1 MHSSQTQFI
10 LKESMAENGSGVDD
24 DAVKTSET
32 LPPSH
37 ILQDGTFA
45 NLPSPTKTEH
55 IRFFERSIAR
65 HGLLE
70 DDLKPAAS
78 EKDNEAEE
86 EQKAVEEPKIH
97 PLALASARLQSNGI
111 SELNRAINLNNL
123 AATGEYFG
131 LRNIVESSPAGD
143 TNKHIQALYVL
154 KRKRKAFQMASE
166 TLVRHHKR
174 LAAALVVQSQPDQ
187 RLRQLRP
194 NWRIV
199 APEHVRCLRE

>member
-1 MHSSQTQFI
+1 MEETEPHTSV
-10 LKESMAENGSGVDD
+10 GD
-24 DAVKTSET
+24 DAVKASET

-45 NLPSPTKTEH
+45 NLPPPSKVEH

-65 HGLLE
+65 HGLLQ
-70 DDLKPAAS
+70 DDLKPAE
-78 EKDNEAEE
+78 EKGDDEADE
-86 EQKAVEEPKIH
+86 EQKEIEEPKIH

-131 LRNIVESSPAGD
+131 LRNIVESSPAAD
-143 TNKHIQALYVL
+143 NKHIQALYVL

-166 TLVRHHKR
+166 TLVRHRKR
-174 LAAALVVQSQPDQ
+174 LSAALVVQSQPDQ
-187 RLRQLRP
+187 RFRQLRP

-199 APEHVRCLRE
+199 APEHVSYLSF